1 MRKRPGE
8 GEPAVT
14 IEDELADAP
23 LDPDFRP
30 DATDPEL
37 VQWYEPP
44 SLWRPR
50 AASWSALIGAFGL
63 GVVVGAAVVSMARR
77 RD

>member
-1 MRKRPGE
+1 MT
-8 GEPAVT
+8 VD
-14 IEDELADAP
+14 DELADAP
-23 LDPDFRP
+23 LDADFRP

-50 AASWSALIGAFGL
+50 AASWAALGGAFLL
-63 GVVVGAAVVSMARR
+63 GVATGVAVAVLTRS
-77 RD
+77 RDD